1 MVGKLY
7 RVIISRLA
15 RQRLKDISEYLTE
28 KESAD
33 TAQKVRSGLLKAAKD
48 LEKTPEIQPLLSLS
62 LPGIEDKDPP
72 YRYARKWSYKII
84 FRIFE
89 PKDEVRV
96 LDFFHSKQR
105 QEKLK
110 DLE

>member
-7 RVIISRLA
+7 QVVISRLA
-15 RQRLKDISEYLTE
+15 RQHLKDISDYLIE
-28 KESAD
+28 NESLE
-33 TAQKVRSGLLKAAKD
+33 TAQKVRSGLLKTAKD
-48 LEKTPEIQPLLSLS
+48 LEKTPEIQPLL
-62 LPGIEDKDPP
+62 PGTEDKDPP

-96 LDFFHSKQR
+96 LDFFHSKQNSD
-105 QEKLK
+105 KLK

>member
-15 RQRLKDISEYLTE
+15 RERLKDISEYLTE

-33 TAQKVRSGLLKAAKD
+33 IARKVRSGLLKAAKD
-48 LEKTPEIQPLLSLS
+48 LEKTPEIQPLLSL
-62 LPGIEDKDPP
+62 PGTEDKDPP

-96 LDFFHSKQR
+96 LDFFHSKQS
-105 QEKLK
+105 QDKLK